1 MFYVAPAEGES
12 KVADKEK
19 KEKKIEAARAL
30 FDKHLPKVK
39 DGTMTP
45 TKFRAEIITGIM
57 AQTGAPMNSAATM
70 YQLVR
75 SEKELAGELKNVDLK
90 RTKAVKVAKAPKAT
104 RTITTGKGVKVPAS
118 KTVSKKATSKAPASK
133 GGAVQ
138 SDPNGTWSVSDG
150 NKTFVFTSRD
160 RARTAKSKLGAGWT
174 VAPPNTNKTPAAEAS
189 AN

>member
-1 MFYVAPAEGES
+1 M
-12 KVADKEK
+12 ADKEK

-30 FDKHLPKVK
+30 FVKHLPKVK

-45 TKFRAEIITGIM
+45 TKFRAEVITGIM

-75 SEKELAGELKNVDLK
+75 SEQELSGDLKNVSLK
-90 RTKAVKVAKAPKAT
+90 RTKAVKVTKAT
-104 RTITTGKGVKVPAS
+104 KATT
-118 KTVSKKATSKAPASK
+118 KKATSKTPAKTATSK
-133 GGAVQ
+133 GTAVA

-174 VAPPNTNKTPAAEAS
+174 VAAPNKTETPKAEAS